1 MWIETGI
8 IMANNN
14 KNIRTAAGFG
24 GVGGGGSG
32 AWSPGGSPIAKG
44 GQTQGNFNQFVDDA
58 SFETILARIHQDAPD
73 DPERNLEARLVP
85 QHQDKEYGALNNLDI
100 LDVDERNAYKLRT
113 KLRAHKHMLE
123 KAATQMQ
130 ANPHHQKIQMS
141 PMEESLAARRK
152 YKDGQKFDYEDDV
165 PPQIKPERYHPVL
178 SNNKNERVAIDF
190 AFRRRD
196 HITDAE
202 PGDAD
207 AWWQAT
213 KNQVPMGK
221 APLLTEGAEMD
232 QYFDELLNENN
243 PNPSGL
249 WNEENIQNEEIV
261 DPDTKPN
268 FSGNNS
274 AKYDDPKNDLTMSLE
289 QQLHGDSY
297 EKNQYDR
304 NNFGNEP
311 IGFDDNPLMR
321 GQGNYPRVPW
331 A

>member
-1 MWIETGI
+1 M
-8 IMANNN
+8 
-14 KNIRTAAGFG
+14 
-24 GVGGGGSG
+24 
-32 AWSPGGSPIAKG
+32 
-44 GQTQGNFNQFVDDA
+44 
-58 SFETILARIHQDAPD
+58 
-73 DPERNLEARLVP
+73 EARLVS
-85 QHQDKEYGALNNLDI
+85 QHTFKEDDAVNNLDI
-100 LDVDERNAYKLRT
+100 LDVDERNAFKLRT

-130 ANPHHQKIQMS
+130 ANPHHEKIQNS
-141 PMEESLAARRK
+141 TMEESLKARRK

-165 PPQIKPERYHPVL
+165 PAQIKPERVHY
-178 SNNKNERVAIDF
+178 SSKSNERLAIDF
-190 AFRRRD
+190 NYRRRD
-196 HITDAE
+196 QINEVE

-221 APLLTEGAEMD
+221 APLLVNGAELD
-232 QYFDELLNENN
+232 QYFDDLLKENN

-261 DPDTKPN
+261 DPDSKAN
-268 FSGNNS
+268 FSGNSS
-274 AKYDDPKNDLTMSLE
+274 AKNYDKRNNTTMSLE
-289 QQLHGDSY
+289 QQLRGDSY
-297 EKNQYDR
+297 EKTQYDR

-311 IGFDDNPLMR
+311 IGFDDEPLMQ

>member
-1 MWIETGI
+1 MT
-8 IMANNN
+8 NHN

-24 GVGGGGSG
+24 GVGGAGSG

-44 GQTQGNFNQFVDDA
+44 GQTPGNFNHFVDDS
-58 SFETILARIHQDAPD
+58 SFETILSRTHLDTPD
-73 DPERNLEARLVP
+73 DPERNFEARLVP
-85 QHQDKEYGALNNLDI
+85 QHQDKEYDALNNLDI

-113 KLRAHKHMLE
+113 KLRAHKHILE
-123 KAATQMQ
+123 KAATQMK
-130 ANPHHQKIQMS
+130 ANPHHQKIQFS
-141 PMEESLAARRK
+141 SMEESLGTRRK

-165 PPQIKPERYHPVL
+165 PAQIKPERTHPVL
-178 SNNKNERVAIDF
+178 SNVKNHKIAIDF
-190 AFRRRD
+190 SITRRD

-207 AWWQAT
+207 AWWKAT

-221 APLLTEGAEMD
+221 APLLLHGSEE
-232 QYFDELLNENN
+232 DEYLEKLLNENN

-249 WNEENIQNEEIV
+249 WNEENIQNEEII

-268 FSGNNS
+268 FNGKSS
-274 AKYDDPKNDLTMSLE
+274 AKFYDPKNNLTMSLE

-304 NNFGNEP
+304 NNFGNEQ

>member
-1 MWIETGI
+1 
-8 IMANNN
+8 MANNN
-14 KNIRTAAGFG
+14 KNIRIAAGFG

-58 SFETILARIHQDAPD
+58 SFEAILSRIHQDAPD

-85 QHQDKEYGALNNLDI
+85 QHQDKEYDALNNLDI

-123 KAATQMQ
+123 KAATQLK
-130 ANPHHQKIQMS
+130 ANPHHQKIQIS
-141 PMEESLAARRK
+141 TMEESLASRRK

-165 PPQIKPERYHPVL
+165 PAQIKPERTHPVL
-178 SNNKNERVAIDF
+178 SNSKNERLAVDF
-190 AFRRRD
+190 NYRRRD
-196 HITDAE
+196 QITEAE

-207 AWWQAT
+207 AWWQAS

-221 APLLTEGAEMD
+221 APLLTNGAEID
-232 QYFDELLNENN
+232 KYFDELLNENN

-249 WNEENIQNEEIV
+249 WNEENIQNEEII
-261 DPDTKPN
+261 DPDSKPN
-268 FSGNNS
+268 FSGKNS
-274 AKYDDPKNDLTMSLE
+274 ASDDNPKNDLTMSLE

-304 NNFGNEP
+304 NNFGNES
-311 IGFDDNPLMR
+311 IGFDDNPLMQ

>member
-1 MWIETGI
+1 
-8 IMANNN
+8 MANQN

-24 GVGGGGSG
+24 GVGGAGSG
-32 AWSPGGSPIAKG
+32 AWAPGGSPIAKG
-44 GQTQGNFNQFVDDA
+44 GQTPGNFNQFVDDS
-58 SFETILARIHQDAPD
+58 SFEVILSRIHLNTPD
-73 DPERNLEARLVP
+73 DPERNIEARLVP

-123 KAATQMQ
+123 TAATQMK
-130 ANPHHQKIQMS
+130 ANPHHQKIQNS
-141 PMEESLAARRK
+141 TMEESLAARRK

-165 PPQIKPERYHPVL
+165 PAQIKPERTHPVL
-178 SNNKNERVAIDF
+178 SKSKNERLAIDF
-190 AFRRRD
+190 SFTRRD

-213 KNQVPMGK
+213 KNKLPMGK
-221 APLLTEGAEMD
+221 APILTEGAEID
-232 QYFDELLNENN
+232 EYFDELLNENN

-249 WNEENIQNEEIV
+249 WNEENIQNEQIV
-261 DPDTKPN
+261 DPDTKAN
-268 FSGNNS
+268 FSGNSS
-274 AKYDDPKNDLTMSLE
+274 AKYYDPKNNLTMSLE

-297 EKNQYDR
+297 EKNHYDR

>member
-1 MWIETGI
+1 VWIETGI
-8 IMANNN
+8 KMANNN
-14 KNIRTAAGFG
+14 TNIKTAAGFG
-24 GVGGGGSG
+24 GVGGAGSG
-32 AWSPGGSPIAKG
+32 AWSPGGSPISKG
-44 GQTQGNFNQFVDDA
+44 GQTPGNFNHFVDDA
-58 SFETILARIHQDAPD
+58 SFEVIISRIHQGAPD
-73 DPERNLEARLVP
+73 DPERNMEARLVS
-85 QHQDKEYGALNNLDI
+85 QHTYKEDDAVNNLDI
-100 LDVDERNAYKLRT
+100 LDMDERNAFKLRT
-113 KLRAHKHMLE
+113 KLRAHKNMLE

-130 ANPHHQKIQMS
+130 ANPHYEKIQNS
-141 PMEESLAARRK
+141 TMEESLKARRK

-165 PPQIKPERYHPVL
+165 PAQIKPERVHY
-178 SNNKNERVAIDF
+178 SSKSNERVAIDF
-190 AFRRRD
+190 NYRRRD
-196 HITDAE
+196 QINEVE

-221 APLLTEGAEMD
+221 APLLVNGAELD
-232 QYFDELLNENN
+232 QYFDDLLKENN

-261 DPDTKPN
+261 DPDAKAN
-268 FSGNNS
+268 FSGNSS
-274 AKYDDPKNDLTMSLE
+274 AKYYDKKNSLTMTTE

-311 IGFDDNPLMR
+311 IGFDDDPLMQ

>member
-1 MWIETGI
+1 
-8 IMANNN
+8 MANQN

-24 GVGGGGSG
+24 GVGGAGSG
-32 AWSPGGSPIAKG
+32 AWAPGGSPIAKG
-44 GQTQGNFNQFVDDA
+44 GQTPGNFNQFVDDS
-58 SFETILARIHQDAPD
+58 SFEAILSRIHLNIPD
-73 DPERNLEARLVP
+73 DPERNIEARLVP

-123 KAATQMQ
+123 TAATQMK
-130 ANPHHQKIQMS
+130 ANPHHQKNQNS
-141 PMEESLAARRK
+141 TMEESLAARRK

-165 PPQIKPERYHPVL
+165 PAQIKPERTHPVL
-178 SNNKNERVAIDF
+178 SKSKNERLAIDF
-190 AFRRRD
+190 SFTRRD

-213 KNQVPMGK
+213 KNKLPMGK
-221 APLLTEGAEMD
+221 APLLTEGAGIDE
-232 QYFDELLNENN
+232 YFNELLNENN

-249 WNEENIQNEEIV
+249 WNEENIQNEQIV
-261 DPDTKPN
+261 DPDTKAN
-268 FSGNNS
+268 FSGNSS
-274 AKYDDPKNDLTMSLE
+274 AKYYDPKNNLTMSLE

-297 EKNQYDR
+297 EKNHYDR